1 LRAVPDLLVRHPVLE
16 LLARRAGR
24 AERAGAV
31 TDGARLALAIEGGGM
46 RGVVSAGMAAA
57 IELLGL
63 TACFD
68 LVVGTSAGAL
78 NGAGLLAGVADACC
92 TAYHSVFTTRRFINP
107 YRLLM
112 GRAAIDVAFALD
124 HTDETLDAA
133 RHERTAASA
142 IPLHCVAVD
151 VDQAAPARLSALH
164 CVEELRAAL
173 LASSRMPWVGGP
185 PVPFRGRRFLD
196 GGLAESIPYRTAVA
210 LGATHV
216 LVLQTRPH
224 GTGVE
229 PVASLADRVIT
240 RQLRAL
246 NAALPDLYQRRT
258 VEYDDAVAELA
269 AATDAPQAEGPFLY
283 GLRLPAGSLVV
294 GRFERYAR
302 ALEVAGRAAREHA
315 ERVLGGAAA
324 SGRTDAS
331 HPRGGA
337 KMNANER
344 CDGASDLR
352 GAVER

>member
-1 LRAVPDLLVRHPVLE
+1 
-16 LLARRAGR
+16 
-24 AERAGAV
+24 
-31 TDGARLALAIEGGGM
+31 M
-46 RGVVSAGMAAA
+46 RGVISAGMAAA

-124 HTDETLDAA
+124 HADETLDAA

-151 VDQAAPARLSALH
+151 VDQAAGARLSALH

-246 NAALPDLYQRRT
+246 NPVLPDLYQRRT
-258 VEYDDAVAELA
+258 VEYDHAVAELA
-269 AATDAPQAEGPFLY
+269 AATDAPQAKGPFLY
-283 GLRLPAGSLVV
+283 GCSDYLPGVRWSDGLS
-294 GRFERYAR
+294 G
-302 ALEVAGRAAREHA
+302 ARE
-315 ERVLGGAAA
+315 RSRSPGGRPVSMQSGC
-324 SGRTDAS
+324 SGRRCRKRLTDAS

-337 KMNANER
+337 KMNPNVPTPRSAL
-344 CDGASDLR
+344 A
-352 GAVER
+352 